1 MPTIKAPGRY
11 SAKVIDASLGESSTE
26 KRTPFVSLYLE
37 TEEGAHIGA
46 WLYLSEA
53 AFNRSLE
60 TMQKCFA
67 FDGDFENVRALVGK
81 PCSIVVEEENDDKGK
96 PQMRVKW
103 INPIGGGAKPA
114 PEGLAAKL
122 TQRAKAMG
130 ATPAAKQAAPAGKS
144 DNPW

>member
-1 MPTIKAPGRY
+1 MPTIKVPGRY
-11 SAKVIDASLGESSTE
+11 TAKVIDASLGESSTE
-26 KRTPFVSLYLE
+26 KRTPYVSLYCE

-46 WLYLSEA
+46 WLYLSDA
-53 AFNRSLE
+53 AFERSLE
-60 TMQKCFA
+60 TLQKCFA
-67 FDGDFENVRALVGK
+67 FDGDFENVRQVVGK
-81 PCSIVVEEENDDKGK
+81 TCSAVVEEEKDDKGK

-103 INPIGGGAKPA
+103 INPVGGGKPP

-130 ATPAAKQAAPAGKS
+130 VNPPAKATAAAPANS